1 MLTELKKS
9 VFNANLELPKH
20 DLVKFTWGNVSAVDR
35 EQELIV
41 IKPSGLDYATMTY
54 EDMVVVDFEGNVVEG
69 ELNPSSD
76 TMTHVVLYKAFKDIG
91 GIVHTHSPWATS
103 WAQAGVDVPAL
114 GTTHADTFY
123 GEVPCARFLTEEE
136 VDRAYEEET
145 GHVIVETFNERGIDP
160 LEIPAVLLK
169 GHEHFTW
176 GKTAEDAVMNSVV
189 LEEVCR
195 MNYYAKSINPLS
207 SVLPKEVLDKHYLRK
222 HGKNAYYGQK

>member
-169 GHEHFTW
+169 GHGPFTW